1 MDFSLTTW
9 FLGQP
14 ELREFIRKNI
24 FVKNA
29 LQILQRI
36 KQLALP
42 MEKKNDHLKDCV
54 LIFFFRSSSIIYK
67 YAIYC
72 M

>member
-1 MDFSLTTW
+1 MDFSLTAW

-14 ELREFIRKNI
+14 ELTEFKRKNI

-29 LQILQRI
+29 LQSLQRI

-42 MEKKNDHLKDCV
+42 MEKNDYLKHCV
-54 LIFFFRSSSIIYK
+54 LIFFISSSIIYK

>member
-1 MDFSLTTW
+1 MILS
-9 FLGQP
+9 QP
-14 ELREFIRKNI
+14 ELTEFKRKNI

-29 LQILQRI
+29 LQSLQRI

-42 MEKKNDHLKDCV
+42 MEKKIDHLKNCV
-54 LIFFFRSSSIIYK
+54 LIFFISSSIIYK
-67 YAIYC
+67 YAIFC

>member
-29 LQILQRI
+29 LQSLQRI

-42 MEKKNDHLKDCV
+42 MEKNDHLKDCV